1 MFNRISKKEFLEFN
15 RALSILLLSKIGIL
29 DSLEMLACQT
39 KHMKFRDIIKKI
51 AFDIRAGKSL
61 SKSFAK
67 YPEIFSE
74 IYVANLKVAEET
86 GNISEVIS
94 EYVVYEEKFYNLKKK
109 IAQAARYPVFV
120 LIVSIAVVS
129 FMLFF
134 LIPTFQSLFASMK
147 TEVPPVTQFLLTI
160 STFTRDNIMIL
171 LIVIMISI
179 PLLNY
184 IFKSESIKRNI
195 IDKMLLRFPVISS
208 FYIKNLLA
216 RFSLSMSILLR
227 SRVTLPE
234 ALKISRSVSR
244 NNLFKEE
251 ITGIIKQIIK
261 GETLSANIQKSSLFD
276 FTFRKLLLAGEEG
289 AELDKVFALI
299 STHYTNEFDY
309 RVENLTSIIEPV
321 MILAVGS
328 IVALILIAMYL
339 PMFELINYLG
349 V

>member
-15 RALSILLLSKIGIL
+15 RALGILLLSKIGIL
-29 DSLEMLACQT
+29 DSLEMLANQT
-39 KHMKFRDIIKKI
+39 KHKLFRDIIKKI
-51 AFDIRAGKSL
+51 ASDIRAGKSL

-216 RFSLSMSILLR
+216 RFSLSMSILLINF
-227 SRVTLPE
+227 L
-234 ALKISRSVSR
+234 
-244 NNLFKEE
+244 
-251 ITGIIKQIIK
+251 
-261 GETLSANIQKSSLFD
+261 
-276 FTFRKLLLAGEEG
+276 
-289 AELDKVFALI
+289 
-299 STHYTNEFDY
+299 Y
-309 RVENLTSIIEPV
+309 RTKR
-321 MILAVGS
+321 
-328 IVALILIAMYL
+328 
-339 PMFELINYLG
+339 
-349 V
+349 